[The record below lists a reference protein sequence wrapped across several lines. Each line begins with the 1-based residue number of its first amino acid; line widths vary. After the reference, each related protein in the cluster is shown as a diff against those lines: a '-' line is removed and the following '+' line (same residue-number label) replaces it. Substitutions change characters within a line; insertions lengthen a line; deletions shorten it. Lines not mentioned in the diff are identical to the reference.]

1 MRNEIF
7 CDEYDDS
14 DIWGE
19 LNDKDIEDRGN
30 GCHEGCNGHKDGDK
44 GCHEGGNGY
53 EEGDKG
59 HHEGCN
65 GYGEGIQ
72 FKKGKH
78 THATRE
84 DLDNVRILQLR
95 AAGRTLTQIGEQL
108 GCSPS
113 TVRNRLNKLR
123 DVCTIVSR

>member
-1 MRNEIF
+1 MRNVIF
-7 CDEYDDS
+7 GNEYDDS

-19 LNDKDIEDRGN
+19 LNDKDVEDRDN
-30 GCHEGCNGHKDGDK
+30 GCREGC
-44 GCHEGGNGY
+44 NGY

-113 TVRNRLNKLR
+113 TVRNRLNKLK
-123 DVCTIVSR
+123 DVCTKVSR